1 MKKSALF
8 FFIFISL
15 TPVLISQNKI
25 FVAHRTP
32 YAIDAF
38 DFGGVF
44 LETIVSDQI
53 NSISLHWNPLDNKLY
68 FSNFEFAPPRN
79 YAILRCNLD
88 GSDRDTIVTSPTSI
102 TDLSLDLS
110 GEKIYWVSV
119 ESKSFYRCNFDGS
132 AVETLFSTPESDPVS
147 LSIDTITHK
156 IYWMSYGPGAQ
167 KDKIHRANLDGSS
180 REVIVDSLNTP
191 ARLLVYKDKIY
202 WTNDVNPTLNIT
214 RANLDGANIEV
225 VKHFS
230 GESHPYA
237 FKIDPRNDMIYWT
250 DTGLHTVSSM
260 SLSDTTT
267 LEVLISEG
275 IRTPTG
281 LALAFDS
288 ETNTHSRFL
297 PPPFDLFPNPASDFI
312 HLNEISTQILDFQIF
327 DIQGKL
333 VKKQSRL
340 DGSKIFIGDLEKGL
354 YILNLRENAHSWSVK
369 FVKN

>member
-8 FFIFISL
+8 FFISLSL
-15 TPVLISQNKI
+15 TPVLICQNKI

-38 DFGGVF
+38 DFDGVF

-68 FSNFEFAPPRN
+68 FSSYRFGPPRVN
-79 YAILRCNLD
+79 DILRCNLD
-88 GSDRDTIVTSPTSI
+88 GSDRDTIVKSPNSI
-102 TDLSLDLS
+102 TDLFLNLS
-110 GEKIYWVSV
+110 EEKVYWVSV

-132 AVETLFSTPESDPVS
+132 SIETLFSTPESDPVS
-147 LSIDTITHK
+147 LSIDTIAQK

-191 ARLLVYKDKIY
+191 ARLLVYKDKVY

-214 RANLDGANIEV
+214 RANLDGTNIEV
-225 VKHFS
+225 IKHFS
-230 GESHPYA
+230 GESHP
-237 FKIDPRNDMIYWT
+237 FSFEIDAENDMIYWT

-275 IRTPTG
+275 ITTPTG
-281 LALAFDS
+281 IALAFDS
-288 ETNTHSRFL
+288 ETNTHSRSL

-312 HLNEISTQILDFQIF
+312 HLNGISNQLLDFQIF

-340 DGSKIFIGDLEKGL
+340 DGSKIYIGDLEKGL
-354 YILNLRENAHSWSVK
+354 YILNLREDEHSWSVK